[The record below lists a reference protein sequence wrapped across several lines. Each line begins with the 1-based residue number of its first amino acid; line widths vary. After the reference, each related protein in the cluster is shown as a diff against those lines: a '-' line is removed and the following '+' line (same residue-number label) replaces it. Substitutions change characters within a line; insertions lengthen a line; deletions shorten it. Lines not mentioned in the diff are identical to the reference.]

1 MTAKKLGLS
10 LIILMVLML
19 IVSACSLGPTDAE
32 CEDAMQQLNISAG
45 RARYDDI
52 TPLELN
58 LILNNEHAPDT
69 IGFLLKECVQ
79 NGWDYR

>member
-32 CEDAMQQLNISAG
+32 CEDAMQQLNISFQPNVNSVEA
-45 RARYDDI
+45 
-52 TPLELN
+52 
-58 LILNNEHAPDT
+58 
-69 IGFLLKECVQ
+69 K
-79 NGWDYR
+79 